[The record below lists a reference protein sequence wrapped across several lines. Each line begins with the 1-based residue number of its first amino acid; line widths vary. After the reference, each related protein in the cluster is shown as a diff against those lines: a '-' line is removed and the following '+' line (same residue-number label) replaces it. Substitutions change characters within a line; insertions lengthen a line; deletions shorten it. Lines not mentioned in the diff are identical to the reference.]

1 MTKKLIELIKI
12 IFVVLGVL
20 KTKFNLKKLFKWK
33 VTQSLLMNKILQ

>member
-20 KTKFNLKKLFKWK
+20 KTKYKS
-33 VTQSLLMNKILQ
+33 QKII